1 MQVLLP
7 TARVALESRWEENLP
22 PKNEKKEIWRYIM
35 AKTKKKSGKAFYGEN
50 LVENYKDFLN
60 NGKTERECVAQII
73 EGAEACGFKN
83 ITECKKLKAGD
94 KVYVQK
100 MNKAIAL
107 FVIGSGNI
115 EDGMNILGAH
125 IDSPRLDAKQNP
137 IYEKDFVTYLN
148 THYYGGIKKY
158 QWVTLPL
165 AIHGVICKA
174 DGTVV
179 KVNVGEDEGDPVFC
193 ISDILPHL
201 AQDQMKKAGSDIVKG
216 EDLDVIIGSIKPSK
230 KEEKAE
236 DEDKK
241 DKKKKKEEK
250 LTSKKII
257 LKLLKEKYGIEEK
270 DLESAELEIV
280 PAGKARDCGFDRS
293 LVLGYGQDDR
303 SCAFTSFAALMDACA
318 EGLSAPIRTSCCL
331 CVDKE
336 EIGSVGAT
344 GMGSHFFENA
354 VAEVVSRL
362 QTIYSEL
369 SLRRCLSNSYMLSS
383 DVNAAFDPMN
393 PGLYDKDNASFL
405 GGGLVFNKYTGSR
418 GKSGASDAN
427 PEFIAKLRGCINRA
441 EVLYQMAE
449 LGRVDQGGGGTIA
462 YLAAKY
468 GMNVIDAG
476 VSVLSMHAPW
486 ELTAASDIQ
495 QAYNGY
501 RAFLTLC

>member
-1 MQVLLP
+1 M
-7 TARVALESRWEENLP
+7 ARPRKNAVEVAC
-22 PKNEKKEIWRYIM
+22 
-35 AKTKKKSGKAFYGEN
+35 FGEN
-50 LVENYKDFLN
+50 LVEKYKAFLN
-60 NGKTERECVAQII
+60 AGKTERECVSQII
-73 EGAEACGFKN
+73 SAAKEYGFKDVS
-83 ITECKKLKAGD
+83 EFKKLRAGD
-94 KVYVQK
+94 RVYVQK

-107 FVIGSGNI
+107 FEIGSGDI

-165 AIHGVICKA
+165 AIHGVVCKA
-174 DGTVV
+174 DGSV
-179 KVNVGEDEGDPVFC
+179 VNVCIGEDEGDPVFC

-201 AQDQMKKAGSDIVKG
+201 AQDQMKKLGSEIIKG
-216 EDLDVIIGSIKPSK
+216 EDLDVIIGSIKPAK
-230 KEEKAE
+230 KEEKTS
-236 DEDKK
+236 DDDKK
-241 DKKKKKEEK
+241 DKKKKKDEK
-250 LTSKKII
+250 LASKKIV

-270 DLESAELEIV
+270 DFESAELEIV

-293 LVLGYGQDDR
+293 LILGYGQDDR
-303 SCAFTSFAALMDACA
+303 SCAFTSFAALMDFCA
-318 EGLSAPIRTSCCL
+318 SGSVPVRTSCCL

-344 GMGSHFFENA
+344 GMASHFFENA
-354 VAEVVSRL
+354 VAEIIARVQSN
-362 QTIYSEL
+362 YSEL
-369 SLRRCLSNSYMLSS
+369 ALRRALANSFMLSS
-383 DVNAAFDPMN
+383 DVNAAYDPLN
-393 PGLYDKDNASFL
+393 GGLYDKDNASFL

-427 PEFIAKLRGCINRA
+427 PEFIAKLRGCMNKA
-441 EVLYQMAE
+441 EVAYQMAE

-476 VSVLSMHAPW
+476 VAVLSMHAPW
-486 ELTAASDIQ
+486 ELTAASDIVC
-495 QAYNGY
+495 AYNGY
-501 RAFLTLC
+501 KAFLGLK